1 MIPTHFTEADYKKL
15 AQRIASH
22 LTLKD
27 KYFKWEVKPA
37 RKGKI
42 YGKGGSD
49 KKPKFDIRIKVT
61 ATDDFKKIVS
71 KQIENLI

>member
-1 MIPTHFTEADYKKL
+1 MIPTHFTETDYKKL
-15 AQRIASH
+15 ARMIASH

-27 KYFKWEVKPA
+27 QYFKWEVKPA

-42 YGKGGSD
+42 YGKGGKD

-61 ATDDFKKIVS
+61 ATDEFKKLVS
-71 KQIENLI
+71 KEIENLI